1 MILLFFLLFFLHQS
15 LAPFRRGDSL
25 HSAAQLITKN
35 NYSSEIRKAKA
46 AVSKAEIT
54 LADLRSPADPLAVK
68 RQELSIN
75 DAERQLEAARDA
87 LTDASLLSPINGV
100 VLTIEGEVGE
110 RVSGP
115 LMRIGVSETL
125 LTRISIDETDIGSI
139 SIGQPVTLSFQA
151 LDDRTFDGSV
161 AWIAAQGTIDQG
173 LVTFAVDISVDNP
186 TPDLRAG
193 LTSDVQIIVDGAQDV
208 IAVPKAAI
216 QNTWRQKATTEFSW
230 A

>member
-1 MILLFFLLFFLHQS
+1 
-15 LAPFRRGDSL
+15 
-25 HSAAQLITKN
+25 
-35 NYSSEIRKAKA
+35 
-46 AVSKAEIT
+46 
-54 LADLRSPADPLAVK
+54 
-68 RQELSIN
+68 
-75 DAERQLEAARDA
+75 
-87 LTDASLLSPINGV
+87 
-100 VLTIEGEVGE
+100 
-110 RVSGP
+110 
-115 LMRIGVSETL
+115 MRIGVSETL

-216 QNTWRQKATTEFSW
+216 QNTPRGPIAFTLQDDDTVQPRRVTTGISNAVMIQITSGLEVGDFVMPNAAQAAANLRNARGTAVQRQGPGRGVLGGGPQSSRGPP
-230 A
+230 